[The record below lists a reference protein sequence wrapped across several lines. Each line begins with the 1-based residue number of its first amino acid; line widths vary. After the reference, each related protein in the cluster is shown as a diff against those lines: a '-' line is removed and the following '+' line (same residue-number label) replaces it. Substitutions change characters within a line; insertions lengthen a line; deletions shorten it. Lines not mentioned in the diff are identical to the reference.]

1 MAVIYVP
8 HFVQFFDNNG
18 NPLSGGRLFT
28 YVAGTTTPKATF
40 TAEDGLTPN
49 ANPIVLDSSGR
60 ATLFI
65 QGAYKFRL
73 ETSAGVLVRETDNVQ
88 SFEIAGAATGAI
100 NWATADTIP
109 SAASIDLGAATSN
122 YVIITGTTT
131 ITSLGTVA
139 QGAERL
145 LRFTGSL
152 TLTHNATSLILPNGA
167 NITTAAGDFARFIS
181 EGSGNWRLSEY
192 QAFNSEATVASAATV
207 NLGEQS
213 SPVVNITGTTTIT
226 SFGAAAAGV
235 RREIRPQGVFTI
247 THNATSLITPS
258 GANIT
263 TAVGQVYWAHS
274 LGGGNWRIDNP
285 SPVIDTI
292 GVGQT
297 WQAVTR
303 IKGTT
308 YTNSTGKPILLLLDA
323 ISVAG
328 TITMTI
334 AGTLVSTY
342 TNPSGVGGGG
352 TWIIPNGATYV
363 YGGTGSANFSEL
375 R

>member
-122 YVIITGTTT
+122 YVIVTGTTS

-145 LRFTGSL
+145 LRFTGVL
-152 TLTHNATSLILPNGA
+152 TLTHNGTSLILPNNA

-181 EGSGNWRLSEY
+181 EGSGNWRLTEY
-192 QAFNSEATVASAATV
+192 QGFNYPTIQSIGTGLTLSSGQLRFANGTVVDRAYAEYTANADLTATIPLDDTIPQNTEGTQILSATITPKTTTNRLRIRVRAWGAVATTTELLVMAIFRNTDANAISAGIGSQAIAATGFVSTVLEYEFVPASTATQTINVRVGASTGTLRLNGTLSARRFGGASAC
-207 NLGEQS
+207 
-213 SPVVNITGTTTIT
+213 
-226 SFGAAAAGV
+226 
-235 RREIRPQGVFTI
+235 
-247 THNATSLITPS
+247 
-258 GANIT
+258 
-263 TAVGQVYWAHS
+263 
-274 LGGGNWRIDNP
+274 
-285 SPVIDTI
+285 
-292 GVGQT
+292 
-297 WQAVTR
+297 
-303 IKGTT
+303 
-308 YTNSTGKPILLLLDA
+308 
-323 ISVAG
+323 
-328 TITMTI
+328 
-334 AGTLVSTY
+334 TLVIEEIT
-342 TNPSGVGGGG
+342 
-352 TWIIPNGATYV
+352 A
-363 YGGTGSANFSEL
+363 
-375 R
+375 